1 MTMATYIGLATFTDQ
16 GIRTV
21 KDTVKRA
28 DAVREQAG
36 RFGVQIKDLRWTLGA
51 VDIVLTCEAKD
62 EASMVAF
69 NLATASAGNVRVQ
82 TLRAL
87 DRDEMAKVVEKMP

>member
-1 MTMATYIGLATFTDQ
+1 MATYIGLACFTDQ
-16 GIRTV
+16 GIKSV

-28 DAVREQAG
+28 EAARELAKK
-36 RFGVQIKDLRWTLGA
+36 FGVDMKDIRWTLGHY
-51 VDIVLTCEAKD
+51 DIVSVCEAND

-69 NLATASAGNVRVQ
+69 SLAISSAGNVKFE

-87 DRDEMAKVVEKMP
+87 DRDEMAQVLQKMP